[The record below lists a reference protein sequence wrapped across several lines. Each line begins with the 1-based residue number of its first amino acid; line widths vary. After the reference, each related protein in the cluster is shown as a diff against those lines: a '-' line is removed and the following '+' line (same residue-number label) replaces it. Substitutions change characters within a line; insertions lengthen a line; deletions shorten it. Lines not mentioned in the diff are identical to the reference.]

1 MSSDS
6 LGKSRESSSNEI
18 KRLEDKVKKLERE
31 IQYLKKDNEEK
42 DDKIM
47 QL

>member
-1 MSSDS
+1 MSSHS
-6 LGKSRESSSNEI
+6 LGKSQESSSNEI
-18 KRLEDKVKKLERE
+18 KKLEDKVKKLERE